1 MLSTIRRGVL
11 MAAAGITLLGVGL
24 GQASAAGPAGLPA
37 LPGASLPNLPVAAP
51 ALPANANLPTLGAKT
66 PASPTDLS
74 AVKAPG
80 VQNVN
85 IAGIG
90 SDKGASLPK
99 VGIVPNV
106 GGTNVDGVRLPS
118 LGQDSSLPTPDK
130 LLDGSALSSLDA
142 MKTTT
147 DLLPELG
154 LLQGQ
159 LGG

>member
-11 MAAAGITLLGVGL
+11 MAAAAGITLLGLGL
-24 GQASAAGPAGLPA
+24 GQASAAVPA
-37 LPGASLPNLPVAAP
+37 LPGASLPALPVAAP
-51 ALPANANLPTLGAKT
+51 ALPVNANVPTLGAKT
-66 PASPTDLS
+66 PATPGDLS

-85 IAGIG
+85 VAGIG

-99 VGIVPNV
+99 IGLVPNV
-106 GGTNVDGVRLPS
+106 GGTTVDGVRLPS

-147 DLLPELG
+147 DLLPTLG